1 MRVPGGVA
9 EESASSHP
17 PRLFASGDVSP
28 DTKLLQP
35 NPAAT
40 RRLLPRME
48 HDEIPAAPIFLDS
61 LSRFT
66 QRRFPATCCIMQSPF
81 VTTTSRIAPAAQLS
95 FQIAA
100 RMLSQTPWPMWML
113 DRTCAPPLQGVRPSR
128 SCPGQPL
135 QKRPESAQRDG
146 SPSTLSL
153 RLNPHP
159 ALRAVRHQRP
169 ETN

>member
-1 MRVPGGVA
+1 MLRHAVRERTKTPSGLDRSKRKLIS
-9 EESASSHP
+9 ESQMIHDPLAGNTLNE
-17 PRLFASGDVSP
+17 RLQGLA
-28 DTKLLQP
+28 L
-35 NPAAT
+35 
-40 RRLLPRME
+40 
-48 HDEIPAAPIFLDS
+48 
-61 LSRFT
+61 
-66 QRRFPATCCIMQSPF
+66 IMVDDHTSIRASPF

-100 RMLSQTPWPMWML
+100 RVLSQTPWPMWML

-128 SCPGQPL
+128 SYPGQPL

-146 SPSTLSL
+146 FPSTLSL

-159 ALRAVRHQRP
+159 ALRTVRHQRP